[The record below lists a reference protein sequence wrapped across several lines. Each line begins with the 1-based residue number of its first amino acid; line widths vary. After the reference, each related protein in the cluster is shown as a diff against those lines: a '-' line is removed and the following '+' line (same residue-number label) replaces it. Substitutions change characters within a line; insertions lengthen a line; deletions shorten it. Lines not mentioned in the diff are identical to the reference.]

1 MGVYA
6 DAGRLRTLPMGE
18 CWLAHGHVTPEK
30 AASYSLVPPGT
41 CRGALISLRTGAYH
55 GASRTSQDENTGTG
69 AGKDVMALPQILV
82 VEDELIVALD
92 LARRLARLGFNVTR
106 VTSISNISK

>member
-1 MGVYA
+1 
-6 DAGRLRTLPMGE
+6 
-18 CWLAHGHVTPEK
+18 
-30 AASYSLVPPGT
+30 
-41 CRGALISLRTGAYH
+41 
-55 GASRTSQDENTGTG
+55 
-69 AGKDVMALPQILV
+69 MALPQILV